1 MSRGSGVGVGR
12 SRARAEKEQCGS
24 GSRVGSGQKQVGRR
38 AGAGQELGRTWERAG
53 QVQGRS
59 WAEAGAKQQQ
69 ISSRTGANGSW
80 AKVFYLFG
88 QYQLPYKLLQERA
101 EQELRRSRADA
112 RVGQELFFSLMPIL
126 CSCSSSTTTT
136 STRNVHMELFDKA
149 RHCDLCDVPSHT
161 FVHLR
166 RISKERAEK

>member
-1 MSRGSGVGVGR
+1 MRKREQGRIRTEAGWKKGR
-12 SRARAEKEQCGS
+12 SW
-24 GSRVGSGQKQVGRR
+24 
-38 AGAGQELGRTWERAG
+38 AGAGKDLGKSRAGAG

-80 AKVFYLFG
+80 ARVFYLFG

-101 EQELRRSRADA
+101 EQELGRSRADA

-161 FVHLR
+161 FDAFRKSVQKR
-166 RISKERAEK
+166 RTADLIFEGWNGSFFFL